1 MANYWVNLGV
11 PRSKLVIGMATY
23 GRGFALDDKN
33 NFYVG
38 ALIKGSS
45 PAGSFT
51 REAGFMA
58 YYEVSSPSAST
69 IVCIELGIWRK

>member
-1 MANYWVNLGV
+1 MLGV

-23 GRGFALDDKN
+23 GRGFALDDRD

-38 ALIKGSS
+38 APITGMS

-58 YYEVSSPSAST
+58 YYEVNILT
-69 IVCIELGIWRK
+69 IVFNKGCLYRNGKL